1 MTEMDDRLAHLR
13 ARFIARCR
21 AELAMIEANEILDQ
35 DLQHMAHRAAG
46 MAGTVGLKE
55 LGIAAAHLEDALRQG
70 DQIAAARLAFLGVLR
85 TITSDKT

>member
-1 MTEMDDRLAHLR
+1 MDERLAHLR

-21 AELAMIEANEILDQ
+21 AELAIIEADDISDQ

-55 LGIAAAHLEDALRQG
+55 LGIAAAHLEDALLRG

-85 TITSDKT
+85 KITSDN

>member
-1 MTEMDDRLAHLR
+1 MDDRLAHLR

-21 AELAMIEANEILDQ
+21 AELAMIETNEISDQ
-35 DLQHMAHRAAG
+35 DLQHIVHRIAG

-55 LGIAAAHLEDALRQG
+55 LGIAAAHLEYALRRG

-85 TITSDKT
+85 KITSDN